1 MRSRNLL
8 PLLALS
14 GALAGC
20 PAKHPGTPRANS
32 EPPKAPASVAPA
44 SAELG
49 ARIYGGNCAACHQQ
63 TGTGIPGVYPA
74 LAGSSV
80 VTGDPAELA
89 LWVIRGQRPGSMP
102 VGRFPTQM
110 LQFGW
115 MKPADAA
122 ALFTYLR
129 SNFGNAAPSV
139 DAATV
144 ARALGP

>member
-1 MRSRNLL
+1 MRTRNLL

-14 GALAGC
+14 GALAAC
-20 PAKHPGTPRANS
+20 PAKHPGAPRANS
-32 EPPKAPASVAPA
+32 ELPNAPA
-44 SAELG
+44 SAHLG
-49 ARIYGGNCAACHQQ
+49 ARIYEGNCAACHQQ
-63 TGTGIPGVYPA
+63 TGTGIPGVYPP
-74 LAGSSV
+74 LAGSPV

-129 SNFGNAAPSV
+129 SNFGNSAPSV

-144 ARALGP
+144 AGALGQ

>member
-1 MRSRNLL
+1 MTARPAFSILV
-8 PLLALS
+8 LA

-20 PAKHPGTPRANS
+20 PATHPGTPQGSS
-32 EPPKAPASVAPA
+32 ESPAAAVADR
-44 SAELG
+44 G
-49 ARIYGGNCAACHQQ
+49 ARIYGGNCIACHQE
-63 TGTGIPGVYPA
+63 TGVGIPGAYPS
-74 LAGSSV
+74 LAGSPV

-89 LWVIRGQRPGSMP
+89 LWVIRGQRPRSMP

-122 ALFTYLR
+122 ALFSYLR
-129 SNFGNAAPSV
+129 ANFGNTAPPV

-144 ARALGP
+144 AKALGP